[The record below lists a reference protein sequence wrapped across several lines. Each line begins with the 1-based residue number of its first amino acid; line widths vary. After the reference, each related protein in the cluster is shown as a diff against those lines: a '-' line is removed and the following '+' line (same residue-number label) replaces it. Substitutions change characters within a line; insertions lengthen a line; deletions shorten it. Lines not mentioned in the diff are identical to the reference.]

1 MNVEDTVTYRK
12 ISNIIPV
19 DENGN
24 QIPGTTPVD
33 YKNDPSDPTKVTPDE
48 ESPKVPSGWT
58 ISPNQPEGVTPNTT
72 TNTAKVTPVD
82 PTKPTNVVYTKDN
95 APVDKATVIV
105 RYHDDTTNLDLPE
118 SFDSGNKEVG
128 TDTGY
133 TQADINKVVQEY
145 EAKGYYLS
153 LIHI

>member
-1 MNVEDTVTYRK
+1 M
-12 ISNIIPV
+12 
-19 DENGN
+19 
-24 QIPGTTPVD
+24 
-33 YKNDPSDPTKVTPDE
+33 
-48 ESPKVPSGWT
+48 
-58 ISPNQPEGVTPNTT
+58 
-72 TNTAKVTPVD
+72 
-82 PTKPTNVVYTKDN
+82 YTKDN

-145 EAKGYYLS
+145 EAKGYYYVTTDGTLPTTIPAGGATIVVHLAHNQIPVGPDTPDKHGVDPDQVKKAYTSTLHYQDSEGKTLS
-153 LIHI
+153 PDQQQTSTWTRTVTVDTVTNQIVNGGK